1 MVSEDS
7 HPQPENLSV
16 GSALAY
22 LPLLALP
29 SRSVSG
35 EYDPARHSDTVGAAR
50 PAPAGSPCSD
60 TRPDAHHARGQ
71 EAKHI
76 DSDPA
81 YGEVAL
87 GVDDPLTLSDR
98 FGDHI
103 RRFGADG
110 FAYAL
115 LTPAG
120 KPDPSRT
127 VAQMPKGWVD
137 RYFEKGYFD
146 IDPQFPALR
155 ETARPFLWSRS
166 FDGRDT
172 GRAAARL
179 FRDAAR
185 FGLTE
190 AITFALPGP
199 RGPDAVLA
207 VVGCDRT
214 TLAELFEARLE
225 PLHIAVLEF
234 HLMIRPSL
242 DRRGEAIRDW
252 KLTTRERECY
262 QWIARGK
269 SSWEI
274 GQILGISERTVAF
287 HIDNVKRKIGVGSRI
302 QALVKLVLAG
312 DIEP

>member
-1 MVSEDS
+1 MAVEAPYS
-7 HPQPENLSV
+7 PPEKLSD

-22 LPLLALP
+22 GPLLALP
-29 SRSVSG
+29 ARSVSG
-35 EYDPARHSDTVGAAR
+35 EYRSRAPRGRGRHDTPGR
-50 PAPAGSPCSD
+50 TGSPSCAN
-60 TRPDAHHARGQ
+60 RPDAHACGQ
-71 EAKHI
+71 EAMHI
-76 DSDPA
+76 DSGPA

-87 GVDDPLTLSDR
+87 GVDDPLALSDL
-98 FGDHI
+98 FGDYI

-127 VAQMPKGWVD
+127 VAQMPDGWVD
-137 RYFEKGYFD
+137 RYFEKAYFD
-146 IDPQFPALR
+146 IDPQFPAVR

-166 FDGRDT
+166 FDWRDV

-185 FGLTE
+185 FGLAE
-190 AITFALPGP
+190 AVTFTLPGP
-199 RGPDAVLA
+199 RGPDAVMA
-207 VVGCDRT
+207 VAGCDRK
-214 TLAELFEARLE
+214 TLADLFEARLE

-234 HLMIRPSL
+234 HLMVRPLL
-242 DRRGEAIRDW
+242 DRRCEAIRDW
-252 KLTTRERECY
+252 KLTTRERECF

>member
-1 MVSEDS
+1 M
-7 HPQPENLSV
+7 
-16 GSALAY
+16 
-22 LPLLALP
+22 
-29 SRSVSG
+29 
-35 EYDPARHSDTVGAAR
+35 
-50 PAPAGSPCSD
+50 
-60 TRPDAHHARGQ
+60 
-71 EAKHI
+71 HI
-76 DSDPA
+76 DSGPA

-87 GVDDPLTLSDR
+87 GVDDPLALSDL
-98 FGDHI
+98 FGDYI

-115 LTPAG
+115 LTPTG

-127 VAQMPKGWVD
+127 VAQMPDGWVD
-137 RYFEKGYFD
+137 RYFEKAYFE
-146 IDPQFPALR
+146 IDPQFPAVR

-166 FDGRDT
+166 FPWREV
-172 GRAAARL
+172 GRASARL

-190 AITFALPGP
+190 AVTFTLPGP
-199 RGPDAVLA
+199 RGPDAVMA
-207 VVGCDRT
+207 VVSCDAK
-214 TLAELFEARLE
+214 TLAELFEAKLE
-225 PLHIAVLEF
+225 SLHIAVLEF
-234 HLMIRPSL
+234 HLMIRPLL
-242 DRRGEAIRDW
+242 DRRSEAIRDW